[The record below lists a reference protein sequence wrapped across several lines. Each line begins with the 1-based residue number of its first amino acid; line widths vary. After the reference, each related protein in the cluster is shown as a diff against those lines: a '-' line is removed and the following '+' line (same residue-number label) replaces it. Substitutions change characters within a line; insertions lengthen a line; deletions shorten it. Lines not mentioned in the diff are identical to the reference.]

1 MRDQLMNIYEMYG
14 RQAEQAQQ
22 LRAFFDSTMKLLR
35 ELVRSEVS
43 VAQLFV
49 TDNGWELR
57 DPPVEPEKPV
67 SVNGAKDSTLRSVPE
82 HEGVSQ

>member
-1 MRDQLMNIYEMYG
+1 MNIYEMYG
-14 RQAEQAQQ
+14 RQAEQTQQ
-22 LRAFFDSTMKLLR
+22 LRGFYDSTMKLLR
-35 ELVRSEVS
+35 DLEEGKVIP
-43 VAQLFV
+43 AQVFV